1 HNKSSYHSFGYASN
15 QRLGKTYT
23 TSALVTQMNTKTLAA
38 CENAKGV
45 GIKVYTIA
53 FRLESDSPTRTM
65 LATCASSAN
74 ETYVASDGQALIQ
87 AFESIGREIAK
98 LRVAG

>member
-1 HNKSSYHSFGYASN
+1 
-15 QRLGKTYT
+15 
-23 TSALVTQMNTKTLAA
+23 
-38 CENAKGV
+38 
-45 GIKVYTIA
+45 
-53 FRLESDSPTRTM
+53 M
-65 LATCASSAN
+65 LASCASGAT